1 VRDLLHLSTFGWVV
15 SRTDDR
21 DYWNAEPVQNEMRVV
36 APLPEGFFLVG
47 RVVRFS
53 NNWAWYYS
61 TSSHVCPILPSYD
74 DLI

>member
-1 VRDLLHLSTFGWVV
+1 VRDLLHLYTFGWVV
-15 SRTDDR
+15 SRIQGGNQ
-21 DYWNAEPVQNEMRVV
+21 WNAEPEQNEMHVL

-53 NNWAWYYS
+53 S
-61 TSSHVCPILPSYD
+61 EFGFSRQVLSISSSFD